1 MENPEITPK
10 KGSGHDVKQH
20 IPKKNEK
27 GVPQRVDFDDID
39 TEGVQKPENPT
50 YRRMSPFGI
59 HFKLPLETRLA
70 TILLLRVFFW
80 TNFET
85 LPNWKR
91 IQKRATPIFGRIT
104 FRARG
109 SLGWT
114 NQKKQFNNK
123 APTEDLT
130 RPGPLARRIYTNHSK
145 ILNLPG

>member
-1 MENPEITPK
+1 MGRTGYLENVENPEITPK

-20 IPKKNEK
+20 IPKKSEK

-70 TILLLRVFFW
+70 TILLLRATFFGPV
-80 TNFET
+80 FET

-91 IQKRATPIFGRIT
+91 IQKRG
-104 FRARG
+104 
-109 SLGWT
+109 
-114 NQKKQFNNK
+114 
-123 APTEDLT
+123 
-130 RPGPLARRIYTNHSK
+130 HSH
-145 ILNLPG
+145 LWQDYF